1 MLDRLCSD
9 AELIRS
15 MWNRYDE
22 KEMGSKVISLLV
34 TALKRLV
41 TEKPALLG
49 VCTQMGGV
57 GVHSDPSPSPSG
69 TGASGAAAY
78 GLDMAGRVASAT
90 VSGVVG
96 MIGGT
101 GGLSLHGSSMKLQ
114 WYVLYCSQT
123 CRDVN
128 PGTALISWIKQ
139 MLLQSPNHT
148 YISWPYSALSRS
160 VRALHHTLAQFIAT

>member
-1 MLDRLCSD
+1 
-9 AELIRS
+9 
-15 MWNRYDE
+15 MWNRYDAQDS
-22 KEMGSKVISLLV
+22 GSKVISSLV

-49 VCTQMGGV
+49 VGTQMGGV
-57 GVHSDPSPSPSG
+57 GVQSDPSPSPSG
-69 TGASGAAAY
+69 TGAAGAAAY

-114 WYVLYCSQT
+114 WYVPC
-123 CRDVN
+123 
-128 PGTALISWIKQ
+128 
-139 MLLQSPNHT
+139 
-148 YISWPYSALSRS
+148 YS
-160 VRALHHTLAQFIAT
+160 